1 MLSRKFQESD
11 LVTLSFRWQWNI
23 QEDVTSKGIDSELNK
38 AEHVM
43 GRKTHGIGIDHIVIE
58 DMRKHEDQWKEK
70 RREHERVINGK
81 YILYSE

>member
-1 MLSRKFQESD
+1 
-11 LVTLSFRWQWNI
+11 
-23 QEDVTSKGIDSELNK
+23 
-38 AEHVM
+38 M

-58 DMRKHEDQWKEK
+58 DMRKDEDQWKEK